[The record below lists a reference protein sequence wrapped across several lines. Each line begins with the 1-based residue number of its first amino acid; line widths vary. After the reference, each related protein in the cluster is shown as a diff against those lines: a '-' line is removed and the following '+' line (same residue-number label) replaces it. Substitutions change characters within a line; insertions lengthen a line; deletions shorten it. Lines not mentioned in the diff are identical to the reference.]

1 MSRVGKKIIPVPDKV
16 KVKVENAVFYAEG
29 PLGKEKVVLHPQTQA
44 TVKDN
49 QITVSV
55 LGGTDES
62 RRFQG
67 LLRALIANAV
77 NGVAKGFSK
86 DLDINGVG
94 YRAEVKGKVLNLTLG
109 FSHPV
114 EYQIPDGIKITVDKQ
129 THLVVGGS
137 NRELV
142 GRVSA
147 EIRKLKPP
155 EPYKGKGIK
164 YTSEVIVRKVGKAAG
179 AGATAAGGK

>member
-1 MSRVGKKIIPVPDKV
+1 MSRVGKKIIPVPGKV
-16 KVKVENAVFYAEG
+16 KVKVENGVFYAEG
-29 PLGKEKVVLHPQTQA
+29 PLGKERVALHPQTQV

-49 QITVSV
+49 QISV
-55 LGGTDES
+55 AVLADES

-67 LLRALIANAV
+67 LVRALIANSV
-77 NGVAKGFSK
+77 NGVTKGFSK

-109 FSHPV
+109 FSHSV
-114 EYQIPDGIKITVDKQ
+114 EYKIPDGVKITVDKQ
-129 THLVVGGS
+129 THLVIGGS

-147 EIRKLKPP
+147 EIRKFKPP

-179 AGATAAGGK
+179 AGATATAGGK